1 MTIFDRLSY
10 TTLDR
15 PFVAASII
23 GGMAAGAIGCA
34 GYLNRIGT
42 DNILA
47 AAMCAGL
54 AVGTVVSIPL
64 VITRSWILL
73 KTLPWADRPRME
85 VRPDYPELHTL
96 TYEATATIEPG
107 LRPLPRNLVYDTQP
121 LFPAIDRHKLHRG
134 FQVAMRHGMVSV
146 RKMEEAGYNEQ
157 ETRTF
162 RDWLFSMNF
171 AEPYQGGAA
180 KLTDAG
186 KEYMDR
192 YSPTARGYRA

>member
-42 DNILA
+42 DNTIA

-64 VITRSWILL
+64 VIVRSWILL
-73 KTLPWADRPRME
+73 KTLPWADRPRLE
-85 VRPDYPELHTL
+85 VFEPAYPELL
-96 TYEATATIEPG
+96 TYRAEIP
-107 LRPLPRNLVYDTQP
+107 NLGAYD
-121 LFPAIDRHKLHRG
+121 A
-134 FQVAMRHGMVSV
+134 AMRVMPS
-146 RKMEEAGYNEQ
+146 MFA
-157 ETRTF
+157 
-162 RDWLFSMNF
+162 DWPIRADLV
-171 AEPYQGGAA
+171 P
-180 KLTDAG
+180 LTIGVLLD
-186 KEYMDR
+186 
-192 YSPTARGYRA
+192 PPYRATHAALGHLSRGEVEKVQRFLLAKRLGYSVAKTVELLPGGRHSLARVMALPHRAG